1 MYPSGEKIIR
11 QGAMMKNSDILEML
25 SGAAIAFF
33 DLDETI
39 TDEDT
44 DSLWASWRSRR
55 DLRGW
60 MERAWLAKLYRAFR
74 GKRMA
79 IEEYMR
85 YQRFRVGSL
94 DAEGFRVMGR
104 AFFGESGR
112 FHIYREAAELIGQLK
127 KNGCRTVLLTAQ
139 NECIAGPYAEHL
151 AMDAMIAN
159 RFREEGGRFSEAL
172 RPYSFGEGKV
182 VLGRRHAEDA
192 GVPLGRCAFF
202 GDSIYDAPFLEQAG
216 FPFAVNPDPLL
227 AARALEKGWPL
238 LRFSGVS
245 RV

>member
-1 MYPSGEKIIR
+1 
-11 QGAMMKNSDILEML
+11 MMKNSDILEML
-25 SGAAIAFF
+25 SGAAMAFF

-39 TDEDT
+39 TDADT

-60 MERAWLAKLYRAFR
+60 IERAWLAKLYRAFR
-74 GKRMA
+74 GKRMV
-79 IEEYMR
+79 IDEYMR
-85 YQRFRVGSL
+85 YQRFRIGTL
-94 DAEGFRVMGR
+94 GADEFRAMGR
-104 AFFGESGR
+104 AFFEESGR
-112 FHIYREAAELIGQLK
+112 LHIYRDAEELIALLK
-127 KNGCRTVLLTAQ
+127 KNGCRVVLLTAQ
-139 NECIAGPYAEHL
+139 NECIAGPYADQL

-159 RFREEGGRFSEAL
+159 RFHEEGGRFTVAV

-192 GVPLGRCAFF
+192 GIPLGRCAFF

-227 AARALEKGWPL
+227 AARAREKGWPV
-238 LRFSGVS
+238 LRFSGVT

>member
-11 QGAMMKNSDILEML
+11 HGAMMKNSDILEML

-55 DLRGW
+55 GLRGW

-85 YQRFRVGSL
+85 YQRFRVGRL
-94 DAEGFRVMGR
+94 GADEFRAMGR
-104 AFFGESGR
+104 TFFEESGR

-127 KNGCRTVLLTAQ
+127 KNGCRAVLLTAQ

-151 AMDAMIAN
+151 AMDGMIAN
-159 RFREEGGRFSEAL
+159 RFLDEGGRFTEAL

-182 VLGRRHAEDA
+182 ILGRRYAEEA
-192 GVPLGRCAFF
+192 GVPLERCAFF
-202 GDSIYDAPFLEQAG
+202 GDSIYDAPFLDLAG

-227 AARALEKGWPL
+227 AARARDNNWPVVS
-238 LRFSGVS
+238 FSGVS
-245 RV
+245 GK

>member
-1 MYPSGEKIIR
+1 MYLSGAMIIR
-11 QGAMMKNSDILEML
+11 PGAIMKNPDIADML

-39 TDEDT
+39 TDADT

-55 DLRGW
+55 EFRGW
-60 MERAWLAKLYRAFR
+60 LERAWLAKLYRAFR

-85 YQRFRVGSL
+85 YQRFRIGPLGAEEFRTMGS
-94 DAEGFRVMGR
+94 AYFE
-104 AFFGESGR
+104 ESGR
-112 FHIYREAAELIGQLK
+112 LHIYRDAAELIALLK
-127 KNGCRTVLLTAQ
+127 KKGCRVVLLTAQ
-139 NECIAGPYAEHL
+139 NECIAGPYADHL

-159 RFREEGGRFSEAL
+159 RFNEEGGRFTEAV

-182 VLGRRHAEDA
+182 VLGKRYAEDA

-202 GDSIYDAPFLEQAG
+202 GDSVYDAPFLESVG
-216 FPFAVNPDPLL
+216 FPFAVNPDRLL
-227 AARALEKGWPL
+227 SERARDKKWPV